1 MTMMGFLKC
10 PRSPTTEPRCHS
22 DQVDPLV
29 QGGCVGLQCHS
40 LFTSVSSCYVCA
52 VYWISQLSDYA
63 CQSQSTTKYTN
74 TTKKKAQRTMYNI
87 DWN

>member
-1 MTMMGFLKC
+1 MTMMGFQSAQEVRLLNQDA
-10 PRSPTTEPRCHS
+10 CHS

-40 LFTSVSSCYVCA
+40 LFTGVSSCYVCA

-74 TTKKKAQRTMYNI
+74 TTRKKAQRTI
-87 DWN
+87 SH